1 MTGGKTKITKR
12 KSPTTKTKKPVEKKN
27 DLKELKKMVRSEE
40 ALMKSELNYFKG
52 LSITI
57 TVLIVCVF
65 FAFGSLFTAM
75 YLETKVMNSIIVD
88 YVNLQEE
95 VGLVDQ
101 GIYEDEGD
109 DDFGLLYEE
118 IEWLSF
124 EKYGVEVSFPN
135 SWTYLDKPYQKEV
148 HYYSD
153 GIVREPGNGDMGDL
167 YLQVLSKEEADEV
180 MASDRVVS
188 KPQSFWVDTD
198 FLAEKV
204 MYRADN
210 NLAEFVLIK
219 TNDPNVFY
227 RVMFESKKALDI
239 MDDVLQKLDIK

>member
-12 KSPTTKTKKPVEKKN
+12 KSPTKKIKKPAEKKN

-75 YLETKVMNSIIVD
+75 YLETRMMNAVITDYLYPDSELGYNNIIV
-88 YVNLQEE
+88 ET
-95 VGLVDQ
+95 
-101 GIYEDEGD
+101 EDVEPEMD
-109 DDFGLLYEE
+109 DVKE

-124 EKYGVEVSFPN
+124 EKHGLEVSFPN
-135 SWTYLDKPYQKEV
+135 SWTYLDKPYQKEL
-148 HYYSD
+148 HFYSD
-153 GIVREPGNGDMGDL
+153 GIVREPGNGDMGDM
-167 YLQVLSKEEADEV
+167 YLQVLDKDDADLV

-188 KPQSFWVDTD
+188 KPQSFMVDGD
-198 FLAEKV
+198 YLAEKV
-204 MYRADN
+204 MYKSDDN
-210 NLAEFVLIK
+210 LSEFVLIK
-219 TNDPNVFY
+219 TDDPDVFY
-227 RVMFESKKALDI
+227 RVMFSSVDSLAV